1 MDVSFGSNTNISI
14 GKNIHLLKW
23 RFVFSWLLKL
33 FCMNRIW
40 LYVLLVFIN
49 GNVLSQKPAGTKTR
63 SWYQLTV
70 YHFKTAEQEAMLDNY
85 LQNALLP
92 ALHRQKINAVGVF
105 KARSNDTAIDK
116 TLYVVTPLG
125 SLNTI
130 TVLQETLKKDQV
142 YLTAGKEYINA
153 VYTNPPYT
161 RMETILLKAF
171 SLAPQLELPQLS
183 SDRKERI
190 YELRSY
196 ESATEK
202 IFANKVHMFNE
213 GDEIGLFK
221 KLGFNAAFYGEVMAG
236 GKMPNLIYMTC
247 HENKKARDANWKA
260 FVESPEWK
268 KLIAMPE
275 YKNNVSHID
284 IYFLYPTAYSDY

>member
-1 MDVSFGSNTNISI
+1 M
-14 GKNIHLLKW
+14 K
-23 RFVFSWLLKL
+23 
-33 FCMNRIW
+33 RIW
-40 LYVLLVFIN
+40 LYVLLVFIS
-49 GNVLSQKPAGTKTR
+49 GDVLSQKPARHKTR

-70 YHFKTAEQEAMLDNY
+70 YHFKTAEQETMLDNY
-85 LQNALLP
+85 LQHALLP

-105 KARSNDTAIDK
+105 KAHSNDTTVDK
-116 TLYVVTPLG
+116 TLYVLTPLG
-125 SLNTI
+125 SLNSV
-130 TVLQETLKKDQV
+130 TVLQETLKRDQA
-142 YLTAGKEYINA
+142 YLTAGKEYIHA

-161 RMETILLKAF
+161 RMETVLLQAF
-171 SLAPQLELPQLS
+171 SLAPQLVVPQLNGN
-183 SDRKERI
+183 RKERI

-221 KLGFNAAFYGEVMAG
+221 RLGFNAAFYGEVVAG
-236 GKMPNLIYMTC
+236 AKMPNLMYMTC
-247 HENKKARDANWKA
+247 HDNKTARDANWKA

-275 YKNNVSHID
+275 YKNNISHID
-284 IYFLYPTAYSDY
+284 IYFLYPTAYSNY